1 MKGIIQEGLDL
12 RNASTEELR
21 RVLTEL
27 ILELRYRF
35 STISKE
41 NFDPRDLKEMGQILM
56 SDAQDP
62 EERKAKIEIRDGKIL
77 LTGEVYVNGEP
88 YGG

>member
-21 RVLTEL
+21 RTLTEL
-27 ILELRYRF
+27 IMEMRYRF

-41 NFDPRDLKEMGQILM
+41 NFDPQDLKELGQILM
-56 SDAQDP
+56 SDAQKP
-62 EERKAKIEIRDGKIL
+62 EDRRATIEIRDGKIL
-77 LTGEVYVNGEP
+77 LTGEVYINGEP